1 MTIEWRGDEL
11 SRDLDYEI
19 FLTYIDGMPADVV
32 SPQFARLEALR
43 AACERA
49 LPEAA
54 RGALFDG
61 IAGMR
66 LCNAAYDVFECDA
79 LYDMAQELGAPLG
92 VTADGAAVLHLADR
106 ALPLERALADCCRR
120 DPVAVRGDTS

>member
-1 MTIEWRGDEL
+1 MP
-11 SRDLDYEI
+11 
-19 FLTYIDGMPADVV
+19 IDPV
-32 SPQFARLEALR
+32 PLQFARLEALR

-61 IAGMR
+61 VAGVR

-79 LYDMAQELGAPLG
+79 LYDMAQELAAPFG
-92 VTADGAAVLHLADR
+92 VTARGAPVLHLADR
-106 ALPLERALADCCRR
+106 ALPLERALVDCCRR
-120 DPVAVRGDTS
+120 EAVARGQFTP